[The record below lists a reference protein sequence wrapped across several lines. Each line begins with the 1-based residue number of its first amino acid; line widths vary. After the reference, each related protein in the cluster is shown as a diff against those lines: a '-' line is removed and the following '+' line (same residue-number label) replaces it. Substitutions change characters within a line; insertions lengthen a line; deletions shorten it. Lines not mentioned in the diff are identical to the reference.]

1 MKLSIRYK
9 FLFVIGS
16 LLSACLLVYLAM
28 AVQVF
33 KSDKTELVFDLN
45 RSQISNLSSEVE
57 TQLEGVSAQFRLFA
71 LLAHAGQSL
80 SADQIFPES
89 SDVVY
94 AQVQRLT
101 DGKILRA
108 HANSKYTE
116 TYGLDHTKFWKDLL
130 EQKSFQPEAVKSES
144 EQIWNATIAQG
155 PPLVGFARSVV
166 IEDQSGKA
174 LEEWVVLGY
183 IKGDRW
189 LKAMSL
195 FKDLQVSLLD
205 HEGQHLLKPY
215 DQGDES
221 AQRNPFFDL
230 AQKSKAKTS
239 VLKIED
245 RGDFWLGGYSKAYNG
260 KVVVVAQT
268 NQKTAFVAI
277 ESLIERSLI
286 FALIVVT
293 AAFLVAILLARSL
306 TNPILDLVEGMESVS
321 TGNLDTQIQ
330 VKTKDETL
338 VLAQSFNKMIRDLK
352 VSRNQLEEIN
362 RDLDLKVKERTAEVE
377 EKSKKIQEIQEA
389 LLRTTRL
396 ASAGEIAGRAAH
408 EVLNP
413 LTGILAR
420 LGQVGKRMQQSL
432 LPQVQ
437 LMKDLNQAW
446 SQDYYQGGFPHLVQA
461 WEKKSEVLPGKN
473 LFEEDLH
480 NLSGT
485 LVDLENGLG
494 QLNKDH
500 EFIAHEGQ
508 RISKIVGGMRKLNH
522 VHGDKKVFSGKELL
536 KQCTL
541 IMSDQFFEKGFE
553 ISYDLQ
559 APQDQLLVDKDEF
572 IQAVTNLMR
581 NSYQAMCEAKS
592 SHPTYKGKL
601 VLRTSLVDSKEGSQW
616 QFDLEDNGP
625 GIQAA
630 DQDKLF
636 QSQFTTKSPEH
647 GTGIGLG
654 ISRRFIRA
662 FGGDIQFVHSE
673 PHRSTIFRITLPLA
687 RHQEV
692 AA

>member
-1 MKLSIRYK
+1 VKLSIRYK

-16 LLSACLLVYLAM
+16 LLSACLLIYLAM

-45 RSQISNLSSEVE
+45 RSQVANLSSEVE

-71 LLAHAGQSL
+71 LLAHAGQTL

-89 SDVVY
+89 SDVVF
-94 AQVQRLT
+94 AQVQRLN
-101 DGKILRA
+101 DGKILRT

-116 TYGLDHTKFWKDLL
+116 TYGLEQSKFWKELL
-130 EQKSFQPEAVKSES
+130 NQKSFQTEILKNES
-144 EQIWNATIAQG
+144 EQIWNATVAQG

-166 IEDQSGKA
+166 IEDQAGKA
-174 LEEWVVLGY
+174 LEEWVVMGY

-189 LKAMSL
+189 IKAMSL
-195 FKDLQVSLLD
+195 LKDLKVSLFD
-205 HEGQHLLKPY
+205 HQGQHLLKTL
-215 DQGDES
+215 DADSDSVQKS
-221 AQRNPFFDL
+221 PFFEL

-245 RGDFWLGGYSKAYNG
+245 QGEVWLGGYSKAYHG
-260 KVVVVAQT
+260 KVVVVAQASE
-268 NQKTAFVAI
+268 KKAFIAI

-293 AAFLVAILLARSL
+293 AAFLVAILMARSL

-321 TGNLDTQIQ
+321 IGNLDTQIQ
-330 VKTKDETL
+330 VRTKDETL

-352 VSRNQLEEIN
+352 ASRSQLEEIN
-362 RDLDLKVKERTAEVE
+362 RDLDFKVKERTAEVE

-432 LPQVQ
+432 RPQVQ
-437 LMKDLNQAW
+437 LLKDVNQAW
-446 SQDYYQGGFPHLVQA
+446 SQDYHQGGFPQLVNS
-461 WEKKSEVLPGKN
+461 WEKKSEVIPGKN
-473 LFEEDLH
+473 LFEEDLL

-485 LVDLENGLG
+485 LLDLETGLH
-494 QLNKDH
+494 QLHSDH
-500 EFIAHEGQ
+500 EFIVQEGQ
-508 RISKIVGGMRKLNH
+508 RISKIVSGMRKLNH
-522 VHGDKKVFSGKELL
+522 VQGDKKVFSGKELIE
-536 KQCTL
+536 QCTL

-553 ISYDLQ
+553 ISFDFK
-559 APQDQLLVDKDEF
+559 APQDQLLLDKDEF

-581 NSYQAMCEAKS
+581 NSYQAMCETKITDSA
-592 SHPTYKGKL
+592 YKGKL
-601 VLRTSLVDSKEGSQW
+601 LLRTSLFESGEGTFW
-616 QFDLEDNGP
+616 QFELEDNGP
-625 GIQAA
+625 GIKAA
-630 DQDKLF
+630 DQERLF

-647 GTGIGLG
+647 GTGLGLG

-662 FGGDIQFVHSE
+662 FGGDIQFVKSE
-673 PHRSTIFRITLPLA
+673 PHRSTVFRITLPLA